1 MVTFIGFLWKRKK
14 HIVETLSQLLKPKKV
29 EHICNI
35 KASLVSQKKVVTTV
49 YNEIHMKLFI
59 VMKGAMEYNFEM
71 EKMGFWFEKKV

>member
-1 MVTFIGFLWKRKK
+1 MKKKETHCRNTFS
-14 HIVETLSQLLKPKKV
+14 IVETKKKV

-71 EKMGFWFEKKV
+71 EKMGF